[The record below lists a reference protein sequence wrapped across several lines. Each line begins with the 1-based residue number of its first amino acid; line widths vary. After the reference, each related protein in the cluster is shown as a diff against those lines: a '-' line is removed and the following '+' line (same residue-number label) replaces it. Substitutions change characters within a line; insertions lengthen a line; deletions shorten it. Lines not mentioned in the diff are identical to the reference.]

1 MISMLSEGFWGE
13 KLYAAM
19 AAMRFAANFQMSDEP
34 LQSSWYSSRIG
45 DVPDNIRFVDAIA
58 HLDVYGG
65 NYHNPTQGQFVS
77 RTIL

>member
-1 MISMLSEGFWGE
+1 
-13 KLYAAM
+13 M

-58 HLDVYGG
+58 HLDDHGG
-65 NYHNPTQGQFVS
+65 NDFRPTQGQLAS